1 MGAMR
6 ILVVGAGA
14 VGGYFGARLMAAGR
28 DVTLLVREGRAA
40 QIREHGLQ
48 VISPFGDLHLQP
60 KLVTAA
66 ELRAN
71 PTPYDLILLSTKA
84 YSLEAAMEDFAPA
97 VGAQTSILPLL
108 NGMRHLEAMEARFGA
123 HAVLGG
129 STRIVSDMDA
139 EGRIHQL
146 EPLHDVVFGE
156 RDKSVTPRIQAI
168 AAALHGANFDDK
180 LAPDVLAFMWQKW
193 VFLAALGGIT
203 CLMRGSIGE
212 VAAAPGGL
220 ETAAAILDETDAI
233 ATANG
238 YPTPQAFL
246 ENTRSRVLKKDSPL
260 TASMY
265 RDLERGAAVEA
276 DQILGDLIRR
286 GKEKGVA
293 APLVTAAYAQL
304 SVYSARR
311 SKG

>member
-1 MGAMR
+1 M
-6 ILVVGAGA
+6 
-14 VGGYFGARLMAAGR
+14 
-28 DVTLLVREGRAA
+28 TLLLRQARAA
-40 QIREHGLQ
+40 QIRERGLQ
-48 VISPFGDLHLQP
+48 VLSPLGDLDVHP
-60 KLVTAA
+60 AVITAA
-66 ELRAN
+66 ELRAA
-71 PTPYDLILLSTKA
+71 PAPYDLILLSTKA

-97 VGAQTSILPLL
+97 VGGQTSILPLL
-108 NGMRHLEAMEARFGA
+108 NGMRHLDTLEARFGA
-123 HAVLGG
+123 QAVLGG

-139 EGRIHQL
+139 EGRILHL

-156 RDKSVTPRIQAI
+156 RDKSVTPRIEAV
-168 AAALHGANFDDK
+168 AAALHGANFEDK
-180 LAPDVLAFMWQKW
+180 LSPDVLAFMWQKW
-193 VFLAALGGIT
+193 VFLAALGAIT

-220 ETAAAILDETDAI
+220 EIAMGILDETDAI

-246 ENTRSRVLKKDSPL
+246 DNTKSRLFKVGSPL

-286 GKEKGVA
+286 GRDKGVA
-293 APLVTAAYAQL
+293 APLLTAAYAQL
-304 SVYSARR
+304 SVYSSRR
-311 SKG
+311 ATA